1 MVGRKAQ
8 AVSVV
13 SVSAVSEE
21 ADQADTWPAMVRQG
35 HHGQPCPAMPSHAR
49 LLPRGS
55 VFNPA
60 LLGNAR
66 DSFHCCKLPVV
77 GASCPSIFSRRLQH
91 IRIICGNV
99 FQLARFD
106 APNQRWQVMETLG
119 RRSQLPHAVIVGQVF
134 CSALLDSQNPAT
146 FGEPQCLI
154 APVDKL
160 TFDLV
165 PTAQQFHDLV
175 QALSQGQITPDHAM
189 FQLEVEFVRHSWNN
203 DLVLRCLNNKRLQCL
218 KQHQTNIARSIQIKV
233 SSKRW
238 IGVPDG
244 IIGIFGVEQI

>member
-1 MVGRKAQ
+1 MAR
-8 AVSVV
+8 
-13 SVSAVSEE
+13 
-21 ADQADTWPAMVRQG
+21 
-35 HHGQPCPAMPSHAR
+35 HGPSGPPWPAMPSHAQ
-49 LLPRGS
+49 PC
-55 VFNPA
+55 PA
-60 LLGNAR
+60 LATRQCLQSCPTWKRAR
-66 DSFHCCKLPVV
+66 FIPLLQVASRWSILPVN
-77 GASCPSIFSRRLQH
+77 FSRRLQR

>member
-1 MVGRKAQ
+1 
-8 AVSVV
+8 
-13 SVSAVSEE
+13 
-21 ADQADTWPAMVRQG
+21 
-35 HHGQPCPAMPSHAR
+35 
-49 LLPRGS
+49 
-55 VFNPA
+55 
-60 LLGNAR
+60 
-66 DSFHCCKLPVV
+66 
-77 GASCPSIFSRRLQH
+77 
-91 IRIICGNV
+91 
-99 FQLARFD
+99 
-106 APNQRWQVMETLG
+106 METLG